1 MLFELYSSLEEKL
14 KLALESRE
22 NCLKMGGNWPNMY
35 DSAEK

>member
-22 NCLKMGGNWPNMY
+22 NCLKKGGN
-35 DSAEK
+35 